1 MKVERPDSN
10 PAGLVAISRSDAP
23 ASGVNHATGGPVHGL
38 VHRRHYM
45 GGETDLYPPGGIDT
59 KLAQLVQLFNEC
71 DGVHYHP
78 GTEQTGAA
86 RMQDAG
92 GQLVQDKGLVFYF
105 DGVPGIGA
113 TLVARSEVHLIAERV
128 DDLALALVA
137 PLPANHCCYRHSY
150 DPVSL

>member
-1 MKVERPDSN
+1 
-10 PAGLVAISRSDAP
+10 
-23 ASGVNHATGGPVHGL
+23 
-38 VHRRHYM
+38 M
-45 GGETDLYPPGGIDT
+45 GGEADLYPPGGIDT
-59 KLAQLVQLFNEC
+59 KLPQLVQLFNEC
-71 DGVHYHP
+71 YRVHYHP
-78 GTEQTGAA
+78 GTEQAGAA

-128 DDLALALVA
+128 DDLALALIA

-150 DPVSL
+150 DLCRYGLYGREQGPGKDAIYFPDRSWARLSRAAINGLAT